1 LNSITFHTPFYD
13 LIFLV
18 VISIGLTFALLLW
31 FTPKINRLA
40 NRFLALALGAM
51 ILYLARIFCIDIRLE
66 TYFPHWSWLPLKFS
80 LAIGPLIYFYV
91 LKITLPGHKF
101 RWQEMLHFSPMLLEP
116 GVQLLEVR
124 ESLHTGT
131 ATYDTLA
138 FNQLNPI
145 LQLLAFISVG
155 SYLYASHR
163 LIERFYRRIK
173 FNGGDRYRIELQWLH
188 RLLAGFGLLWLLWI
202 PFKAVDYF
210 YYHNQLGIH
219 AYYPLYLLLAT
230 AAIWM
235 AARAYLR
242 PEASVLVAP
251 AASLKP
257 SLPAEM
263 KQMGVWLKKAMQTGL
278 YYQDPELSLTS
289 LAEKIELTTHEL
301 SRIINIA
308 LKKNFNDFINEYR
321 VRDVARKMQD
331 PAYDHITLLGI
342 AYESGFNA
350 QSTFSRIFKQ
360 MTGKRPL
367 EYKNDL
373 KKDFSSYNSRSFP
386 RFAPVILHRETT
398 PTWSPR
404 KLSRNFMFRNYLKIS
419 WRALWLHRRM
429 TFINIAGLG
438 IGMAATILIAIWV
451 QNEMSF
457 DSNQPG
463 AENIYRVTS
472 VWPMSPTETW
482 HLSSA
487 QYVLGDAAV
496 KEIPEIE
503 EMTRLRPRD
512 YANTNFHVGEK
523 IIQEKKVARVDDHWF
538 RMFHYD
544 FVDGTPGA
552 FNKNLFSLVLTQSA
566 ARKFFG
572 NVEAVGKLVSI
583 DKTTYRVEGV
593 VKDTPANSSFDYD
606 VFIPMA
612 AFLTD
617 KDELQ
622 QTKDW
627 GSSNYNTFFKL
638 KPGAN
643 ITKVAAALTAI
654 EHRNHKNAASKDKNA
669 YNLINIRDMHFEEGL
684 LSYAFKHGSRTMT
697 NVFIALAVLLLLTA
711 CINYVNLTTA
721 RASAR
726 SKEVSVRK
734 IVGAGRLQ
742 LFGQFMYES
751 LLVSLIAVTLS
762 FGLVQLCMPWFKAF
776 TGKNFSEPIFSPLAW
791 QIVGI
796 TLFVSFILNGLYP
809 ALLLSSFQP
818 LRVFRGK
825 TMLNFKDAGLRKA
838 LVVVQFTISVVLIV
852 GTLVIY
858 RQLNYV
864 ESTDLGYD
872 RSHVF
877 MVTIP
882 YSAFGNNF
890 DKNAPPVL
898 AAIKQDLKE
907 NSATAD
913 VSLANYFV
921 DDGNRSTR
929 AFDWD
934 GRPKDFNP
942 TFTTLAAD
950 PDFQRV
956 MKLQMADGAWF
967 TNSIRDKQNVVLN
980 EAAVRLTNLRK
991 PYIGQRFIHQG
1002 DTGVVTGI
1010 VKDFHYA
1017 SLHDKIGPMIVKNG
1031 SIWLSAYIK
1040 TSPGNTQAAI
1050 TAAQRVMRKFA
1061 PDEPFEYHFVDDD
1074 YNNLYQSEQQSS
1086 LLIGLFAGIAILVSA
1101 LGLTGLAAFA
1111 AEQKV
1116 KEIGIRKVLGASMQN
1131 VMGLLSA
1138 DFVKMVVIA
1147 SVIAFPIAWWAMT
1160 KWLEGFAYR
1169 INLSWWIFALSGA
1182 TALVVALITISYQT
1196 IKAALANPVKSLRSE

>member
-1 LNSITFHTPFYD
+1 MTFHITFYD
-13 LIFLV
+13 LISLIT
-18 VISIGLTFALLLW
+18 ISIGLSFVLLLW
-31 FTPKINRLA
+31 FTPKINRPA
-40 NRFLALALGAM
+40 NRFFALALGAT
-51 ILYLARIFCIDIRLE
+51 ILYLTRIFCIDIRLE
-66 TYFPHWSWLPLKFS
+66 TYFPCWSRLPLQFS
-80 LAIGPLIYFYV
+80 LAPGPLIYFYV
-91 LKITLPGHKF
+91 LKITRPEYKF
-101 RWQEMLHFSPMLLEP
+101 RWKDLLHFTPLLLQQGVLMLEISQSMRTGADTYHTQVFEEINP
-116 GVQLLEVR
+116 GLK
-124 ESLHTGT
+124 
-131 ATYDTLA
+131 
-138 FNQLNPI
+138 
-145 LQLLAFISVG
+145 LLAFISVII
-155 SYLYASHR
+155 YLYLSHR
-163 LIERFYRRIK
+163 LIANFYRRLRPVLM
-173 FNGGDRYRIELQWLH
+173 DRPRFAFK
-188 RLLAGFGLLWLLWI
+188 RLDGVLLLLGLLCALSLFNDTFSLFVAFVLI
-202 PFKAVDYF
+202 
-210 YYHNQLGIH
+210 G
-219 AYYPLYLLLAT
+219 
-230 AAIWM
+230 M
-235 AARAYLR
+235 AAEVILKLDGSSQLAMPLTDRSDAREKGRRLK
-242 PEASVLVAP
+242 EAVA
-251 AASLKP
+251 ANR
-257 SLPAEM
+257 
-263 KQMGVWLKKAMQTGL
+263 L
-278 YYQDPELSLTS
+278 YED
-289 LAEKIELTTHEL
+289 AELTLTTLAVKLMIHPHDL
-301 SRIINIA
+301 SRIINIG
-308 LKKNFNDFINEYR
+308 LEKNFSDFINEFR
-321 VRDVARKMQD
+321 VREIARKMHD
-331 PAYDHITLLGI
+331 PACDRLTLLGI
-342 AYESGFNA
+342 AYESGFN
-350 QSTFSRIFKQ
+350 SKTTFNRVFKE
-360 MTGKRPL
+360 MTGKTPV
-367 EYKNDL
+367 EYKNSLRKEVPIDKL
-373 KKDFSSYNSRSFP
+373 AP
-386 RFAPVILHRETT
+386 RLPIRPVILRSGSLPNWAPE
-398 PTWSPR
+398 
-404 KLSRNFMFRNYLKIS
+404 KLNRNFMFRNYLKIS
-419 WRALWLHRRM
+419 WRALWLHKRM
-429 TFINIAGLG
+429 TLINIAGLG

-451 QNEMSF
+451 QNEMSY
-457 DSNQPG
+457 DHDQPD

-472 VWPMSPTETW
+472 VWPMSPTEIW

-487 QYVLGDAAV
+487 QYVLGEAAV
-496 KEIPEIE
+496 KEIPVIE
-503 EMTRLRPRD
+503 DMTRLRPRD
-512 YANTNFHVGEK
+512 YANTNFHIGQK
-523 IIQEKKVARVDDHWF
+523 IIQEKKVARVDDKWF

-544 FVDGTPGA
+544 FVDGTPA
-552 FNKNLFSLVLTQSA
+552 SFNKNLFSLVLTQSA
-566 ARKFFG
+566 AMRFFG
-572 NVEAVGKLVSI
+572 NAEAVGKLVTI

-606 VFIPMA
+606 VFISMA

-617 KDELQ
+617 PDELQ

-643 ITKVAAALTAI
+643 IAKVAAGLTAI
-654 EHRNHKNAASKDKNA
+654 EHRNHKNMASKDKNA

-697 NVFIALAVLLLLTA
+697 DVFIALAALLLLTA

-742 LFGQFMYES
+742 LFGQFMSES
-751 LLVSLIAVTLS
+751 LLVSLIAVILS

-791 QIVGI
+791 EIVGT
-796 TLFVSFILNGLYP
+796 TLIVSLMLNGLYP

-877 MVTIP
+877 TVNIP
-882 YSAFGNNF
+882 YSAFGNDF

-921 DDGNRSTR
+921 ADGNRSTR

-934 GRPKDFNP
+934 GRPKEFNP

-956 MKLQMADGAWF
+956 MKLQMVDGAWF
-967 TNSIRDKQNVVLN
+967 TNSVRDKHNVVLN
-980 EAAVRLTNLRK
+980 ESAVRLTNLRK

-1017 SLHDKIGPMIVKNG
+1017 SLHDKIGPMIIKNG

-1050 TAAQRVMRKFA
+1050 TAAQKVMKKFA
-1061 PDEPFEYHFVDDD
+1061 PDEPFEYHFIDDD

-1116 KEIGIRKVLGASMQN
+1116 KEIGIRKVLGASMQH

-1147 SVIAFPIAWWAMT
+1147 SVIAFPIAWWATT
-1160 KWLEGFAYR
+1160 KWLETFAYR
-1169 INLSWWIFALSGA
+1169 IDLSWWIFALSGT